1 MIPACIDDFRDAARR
16 RLPRFLF
23 DYIDGGSYGEVTMR
37 RNAADLQQL
46 ALRQRVL
53 RDVSDIRLDTTLL
66 GRPVSLPVALAP
78 IGLAGLYARR
88 GEVQAARAAEAAG
101 VPFIL
106 SASACCAIEE
116 VAPRVREPLVFQLY
130 MIKDR
135 GFMEALLDRVRAAGV
150 ETLVLTVDLIVH
162 SPRYRD
168 MRSTLTGKQGIGARL
183 SRLAEIARHPR
194 WAWDVG
200 VRGAPHVLG
209 NFAPAMP
216 DGAGLAQFTD
226 WVSRNFDPAISWDD
240 LAWVRERWGGRL
252 VLKGVLDPGDARRAC
267 EVGAS
272 AIVVSN
278 HGGRQLD
285 GAPSTIEA
293 LPAVAEAVG
302 GRVELLMDGGIRSGI
317 DVLRALACGADGVLI
332 GRAWAFALAAGGGA
346 GVARM
351 LELLRQE
358 LMVAMALTGHSRID
372 QVGADALLPL
382 RMDHHTALAG

>member
-1 MIPACIDDFRDAARR
+1 MTLACIDDFRSQARR

-37 RNAADLQQL
+37 RNVADLERL
-46 ALRQRVL
+46 PLRQRVL
-53 RDVSDIRLDTTLL
+53 RDVSDIRLDTILL
-66 GRPVSLPVALAP
+66 GRRSSLPVALAP

-116 VAPRVREPLVFQLY
+116 VAPAVAQPLLFQLY

-135 GFMEALLDRVRAAGV
+135 PFMEAMLERVRVAGV

-168 MRSTLTGKQGIGARL
+168 MRSTLTGDQGLGARL
-183 SRLAEIARHPR
+183 TRMIEIARRPR

-200 VRGAPHVLG
+200 VRGGPHVLG

-216 DGAGLAQFTD
+216 DGAGLAQFTA
-226 WVSRNFDPAISWDD
+226 WVSRNFDPSVGWDD
-240 LAWVRERWGGRL
+240 IAWIRERWKGPL
-252 VLKGVLDPGDARRAC
+252 VLKGILDPADARRAC

-285 GAPSTIEA
+285 GAPSAIGA
-293 LPAVAEAVG
+293 LPAVADAVG
-302 GRVELLMDGGIRSGI
+302 GKVELLMDGGIRSGL
-317 DVLRALACGADGVLI
+317 DVLRALASGANGVLL
-332 GRAWAFALAAGGGA
+332 GRAWAFALAASGGS
-346 GVARM
+346 GVCRM

-358 LMVAMALTGHSRID
+358 LFVAMALTGHNRI
-372 QVGADALLPL
+372 ADIGPEAVLARLPNDL
-382 RMDHHTALAG
+382 TTRTG